1 MKKLVLGAAMLL
13 FAQFSFGQAV
23 TDQAVIPVS
32 VTLNAI
38 LRLTVTSGGN
48 IVFVV
53 NTIQQYEEG
62 IEGTARTTTKF
73 RVSSS
78 RDFAVTMVPEN
89 VTHFT
94 GLETGN
100 VADFPITNVGYA
112 MTAGAGA
119 IDAATIKPL
128 AATNSLVSNA
138 AIGNEEYSLMWHLAT
153 SDVVDLATASL
164 LIQSIPADIYV
175 NNMFLTLAPQ

>member
-53 NTIQQYEEG
+53 NTIDQYTEG
-62 IEGTARTTTKF
+62 IEGSARTTTKF

-78 RDFAVTMVPEN
+78 RNFTVTMVPEN
-89 VTHFT
+89 TTFFT

-100 VADFPITNVGYA
+100 IIDFPINNVGYE

-119 IDAATIKPL
+119 IDASTIKPL
-128 AATNSLVSNA
+128 AATNTLVTND

-153 SDVVDLATASL
+153 PAVLGAVPNL
-164 LIQSIPADIYV
+164 LLQSIPADIYV

>member
-53 NTIQQYEEG
+53 NTIDQYTGG
-62 IEGTARTTTKF
+62 IEGSARTTTNF

-78 RDFAVTMVPEN
+78 RDFTVTMVPEN
-89 VTHFT
+89 TTAFT

-100 VADFPITNVGYA
+100 DTDFPINNVGYE

-119 IDAATIKPL
+119 IDASTIKPL

-153 SDVVDLATASL
+153 SDVLGAADNL
-164 LIQSIPADIYV
+164 LLQSIPADIYV

>member
-62 IEGTARTTTKF
+62 IEATDQTKTKF

-78 RDFAVTMVPEN
+78 RNFTVTMVPEN
-89 VTHFT
+89 TTHFV

-100 VADFPITNVGYA
+100 VADFPITNVGYE
-112 MTAGAGA
+112 MESGAGA
-119 IDAATIKPL
+119 VLPGDIIVL
-128 AATNSLVSNA
+128 AASNSLVSNNA
-138 AIGNEEYSLMWHLAT
+138 VGDEEYSLAWHLAT
-153 SDVVDLATASL
+153 PAVLGTDPNL
-164 LIQSIPADIYV
+164 LLQSIPADIYV